1 MHKMPLIVLKLY
13 RCIFFFGGK
22 MLRDA
27 NSCSAEGKFF
37 AALKNSRGIFA
48 EKAYECFFAENFRS
62 RGICHTIFHGI
73 DQLFGDRKQRRVR
86 GNCGNFCFSLEGL
99 GICFFQLLGSRSCG
113 CGKDRYFWFRQKR
126 KYLFTPL
133 LRLFS
138 PQAMFV
144 SFEK

>member
-13 RCIFFFGGK
+13 RYIFFFGGK

-48 EKAYECFFAENFRS
+48 EKVHECFFAENFRS
-62 RGICHTIFHGI
+62 CGICHTNFAWYRSA
-73 DQLFGDRKQRRVR
+73 FCDRKLRRVR
-86 GNCGNFCFSLEGL
+86 GNFCFALEGL

-126 KYLFTPL
+126 KYLFTPF

>member
-48 EKAYECFFAENFRS
+48 EKAHECFFCRKLQVMRYMPYKFAWYRS
-62 RGICHTIFHGI
+62 AFC
-73 DQLFGDRKQRRVR
+73 DRKLRRVR
-86 GNCGNFCFSLEGL
+86 GNFCFALEGL

-113 CGKDRYFWFRQKR
+113 CGKDRYFWFRQKG